1 MTFAFAHGT
10 TTTFLPRLF
19 VKYRS
24 LYSLPFHFHFQWV
37 SAWESKESV
46 QRRKRGAIKSD
57 SWLLL
62 LLRQLQLLTT
72 VTLLLCLMFNC
83 AKGHTNLNSGY
94 FCCRWCYSDA
104 SDAYQGSSSGGGLL
118 NEWSE
123 WSEWVSAQVEWT
135 TMFNLILVIYRADL
149 ALCARV
155 KVERASLSVL
165 IVSAAAVCCCNW
177 LSPLNEQQYT
187 TLVACCHLTQLVEPV
202 SLCELWNCRS

>member
-118 NEWSE
+118 NEGNE

-155 KVERASLSVL
+155 KVERERVYRCWLSLLLLSV
-165 IVSAAAVCCCNW
+165 AVIDW
-177 LSPLNEQQYT
+177 ALWTSSS
-187 TLVACCHLTQLVEPV
+187 TLH
-202 SLCELWNCRS
+202 